1 MAVALQLLTA
11 ADFQS
16 QVNKDFFIHFSNE
29 VIITAQLDKVVELPP
44 YDNLERKPFT
54 ILLQTTQKK
63 YHYQQAIYTIE
74 QPVLGIMDIFLVPV
88 GCNEKGVQ
96 YEAVF
101 S

>member
-11 ADFQS
+11 ADFHA
-16 QVNKDFFIHFSNE
+16 QVNKDFFIHFSDE
-29 VIITAQLDKVVELPP
+29 VITAAQLDKVVELPP
-44 YDNLERKPFT
+44 YSNLERKPFT
-54 ILLQTTQKK
+54 ILLQTTQKNH
-63 YHYQQAIYTIE
+63 HYQQAIYTIE
-74 QPVLGIMDIFLVPV
+74 QPALGTMQIFLVPV